1 MLEEVKEDEGEV
13 SLQLDKEE
21 EIEED
26 LNEKY
31 ALMKKNLE
39 SALGID
45 QGFNED
51 AMKYDIL
58 VEQISKHIEE
68 NTDEVSH
75 LLQLLVDEESSYANR
90 FNQPQR

>member
-1 MLEEVKEDEGEV
+1 
-13 SLQLDKEE
+13 
-21 EIEED
+21 
-26 LNEKY
+26 
-31 ALMKKNLE
+31 LE